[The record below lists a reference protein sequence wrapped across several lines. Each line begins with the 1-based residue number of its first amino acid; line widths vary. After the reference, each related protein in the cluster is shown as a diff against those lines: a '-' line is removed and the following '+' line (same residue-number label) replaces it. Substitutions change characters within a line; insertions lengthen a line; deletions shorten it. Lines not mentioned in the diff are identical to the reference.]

1 MDYRDDCPE
10 ILKGFLTY
18 HETIKGHSKATV
30 DEYYLDMRNFF
41 RFLKIERNVV
51 PRNMDFDEIAIKDEL
66 VSHRDE
72 LRKLPAETQK
82 DIQAKAAAEIKA
94 RSENDNVIVD
104 THCTINT
111 PAGFLPG
118 LPIWVL
124 EQLQPD
130 QFILVEANPDEIIYR
145 RLNDDTRERDLQ
157 KVKDIDLHQQMNRAT
172 SMAYATLTGATVKI
186 VENHDNH
193 LDSNVRKLV
202 NVLNL

>member
-1 MDYRDDCPE
+1 MKLVVLTGIPGSGSTTLLGKALDEVDYVHLNYGD
-10 ILKGFLTY
+10 IMT
-18 HETIKGHSKATV
+18 
-30 DEYYLDMRNFF
+30 
-41 RFLKIERNVV
+41 
-51 PRNMDFDEIAIKDEL
+51 EIAI
-66 VSHRDE
+66 RDNIVDDRDA

-82 DIQAKAAAEIKA
+82 KIQAEAAKEIKK
-94 RSENDNVIVD
+94 RSENDNIIVD

-124 EQLQPD
+124 EELQPD
-130 QFILVEANPDEIIYR
+130 LFVLVEAHPDEIIYR

-157 KVKDIDLHQQMNRAT
+157 KVKDIELHQQMNRAT

-186 VENHDNH
+186 VSNHDNH
-193 LDSNVRKLV
+193 LDPSVKKLV

>member
-1 MDYRDDCPE
+1 MKLVVLTGIPGSGSTTLLNKALEEVDYVHLNYGD
-10 ILKGFLTY
+10 IMT
-18 HETIKGHSKATV
+18 
-30 DEYYLDMRNFF
+30 
-41 RFLKIERNVV
+41 
-51 PRNMDFDEIAIKDEL
+51 EIAIKEKI
-66 VSHRDE
+66 VE
-72 LRKLPAETQK
+72 QLRKLPAETQK
-82 DIQAKAAAEIKA
+82 EIQAQAAKEIKA
-94 RSENDNVIVD
+94 RSESDNVIVD

-157 KVKDIDLHQQMNRAT
+157 KAKEIDLHQQMNRAT

-193 LDSNVRKLV
+193 LDSNVKKLV

>member
-1 MDYRDDCPE
+1 VK
-10 ILKGFLTY
+10 LVVLTGIPGSGS
-18 HETIKGHSKATV
+18 TTVLSKALEEV
-30 DEYYLDMRNFF
+30 DYVHLNYGDIMT
-41 RFLKIERNVV
+41 
-51 PRNMDFDEIAIKDEL
+51 EIAIKEKIVDD
-66 VSHRDE
+66 RDA

-82 DIQAKAAAEIKA
+82 EIQAKAAAEIKA
-94 RSENDNVIVD
+94 RSQENNVIVD

-130 QFILVEANPDEIIYR
+130 QFILVEAHPDEIIYR

-157 KVKDIDLHQQMNRAT
+157 KAKEIKLHQQMNRAT

-186 VENHDNH
+186 IANHDNH
-193 LDSNVRKLV
+193 LKSTVKKLV
-202 NVLNL
+202 DVLNL

>member
-1 MDYRDDCPE
+1 MWGIKVKLVVLTGIPGSGSTTLLNKALEEVDYLH
-10 ILKGFLTY
+10 LKYGDIMT
-18 HETIKGHSKATV
+18 
-30 DEYYLDMRNFF
+30 
-41 RFLKIERNVV
+41 
-51 PRNMDFDEIAIKDEL
+51 EIAIKNEL

-94 RSENDNVIVD
+94 RSESDNVIVD

-157 KVKDIDLHQQMNRAT
+157 KVKEIDLHQQMNRAT
-172 SMAYATLTGATVKI
+172 SMAYATLTGATVRI

-193 LDSNVRKLV
+193 LDSNIKKLIDI
-202 NVLNL
+202 LNL

>member
-1 MDYRDDCPE
+1 MWGIKVKLVVLTGIPGSGSTTLLNKALEEVDYLHLNYGD
-10 ILKGFLTY
+10 IMT
-18 HETIKGHSKATV
+18 
-30 DEYYLDMRNFF
+30 
-41 RFLKIERNVV
+41 
-51 PRNMDFDEIAIKDEL
+51 EIAIKNEL

-94 RSENDNVIVD
+94 RSESDNVIVD

-157 KVKDIDLHQQMNRAT
+157 KVKEIDLHQQMNRAT

-186 VENHDNH
+186 VSNHDNH
-193 LDSNVRKLV
+193 LDSSVKKLV